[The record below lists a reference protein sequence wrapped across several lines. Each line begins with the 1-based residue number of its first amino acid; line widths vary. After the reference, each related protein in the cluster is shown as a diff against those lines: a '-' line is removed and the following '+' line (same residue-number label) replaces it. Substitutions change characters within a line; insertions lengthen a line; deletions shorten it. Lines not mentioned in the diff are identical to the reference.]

1 MPCLLV
7 FNEIQGGWFV
17 VWRVAAQ
24 HCEREPKQTTTHVE
38 LLEEGLWTRVQF
50 PPAPPYARARNI
62 SEPFFEKIQKVLAQ
76 LPKGA
81 YISPVA
87 AILLTPAA
95 FRFDMGSGTPKPHTS
110 T

>member
-1 MPCLLV
+1 
-7 FNEIQGGWFV
+7 
-17 VWRVAAQ
+17 
-24 HCEREPKQTTTHVE
+24 
-38 LLEEGLWTRVQF
+38 
-50 PPAPPYARARNI
+50 
-62 SEPFFEKIQKVLAQ
+62 